1 MGTATAM
8 MIAMPLLPLAM
19 PKRVA
24 RVAGLWILIT
34 CWLGGVA
41 FAFVN

>member
-1 MGTATAM
+1 MGAATALLV
-8 MIAMPLLPLAM
+8 AMPLLPLAM

-24 RVAGLWILIT
+24 RVAGLWILMT

-41 FAFVN
+41 FVFGN